1 MTEPGDAPPAG
12 ARRIEVAASFWSTPR
27 ERVAAE
33 ADRLARAG
41 LQLVHWDHT
50 DGDYAAAGGFTA
62 VEAEAVTLR
71 TGLFAEGH
79 LMVRCPL
86 REIDAWTGFCV
97 RVAVHA
103 GTIDWR
109 AAVDRIRSRGIRA
122 AVAVAGGEPVPEAR
136 RRRRRTRHVDHAGTG
151 RQHVS
156 ARGPGDGCHA
166 GDRAA
171 QRRAR
176 RRRHPRHPPA
186 GAAGRRHLARVGDRP
201 DGRTRP
207 GRVARG
213 GSRRVTAGS

>member
-122 AVAVAGGEPVPEAR
+122 AVAVAGGEPVPELD
-136 RRRRRTRHVDHAGTG
+136 HDVDVLVMSITPGQAGSTFRPAALETVATLATG
-151 RQHVS
+151 RRNV
-156 ARGPGDGCHA
+156 GLDG
-166 GDRAA
+166 GVTRAIL
-171 QRRAR
+171 
-176 RRRHPRHPPA
+176 PPA
-186 GAAGRRHLARVGDRP
+186 QQAGATWLVSGTDLTGARDPAAWLAAAHGV
-201 DGRTRP
+201 
-207 GRVARG
+207 
-213 GSRRVTAGS
+213 